1 MADSPL
7 PADPSARASRHLE
20 MLHPQ
25 VYEELRSLAAA
36 RMAGQPGD
44 HTMQPTV
51 LVHEAWLRI
60 TGNGNVWHDRRHF
73 VAVAATA
80 MRHILIDHARKKAC
94 ARHGGGHL
102 RVDTRSFHSIAAP
115 DQDERVLLI
124 DEAISALEKVD
135 PARAQVVV
143 SRFFGGLSHVEIAEN
158 LGISE
163 RGVDRHWAAAKVWLL
178 RWMRQSAED

>member
-1 MADSPL
+1 
-7 PADPSARASRHLE
+7 
-20 MLHPQ
+20 MLHPE

-60 TGNGNVWHDRRHF
+60 TGKGNVWHDRRHF

-80 MRHILIDHARKKAC
+80 MRHILIDHARKKA
-94 ARHGGGHL
+94 APRHGGGHL
-102 RVDTRSFHSIAAP
+102 RIDTRSFHSIAAP
-115 DQDERVLLI
+115 DRDERVLLI

-143 SRFFGGLSHVEIAEN
+143 TVFRRAQPRGDRRKPRHQRTQRRTS
-158 LGISE
+158 LG
-163 RGVDRHWAAAKVWLL
+163 RGQSLVAPLDAAIRGRIDRP
-178 RWMRQSAED
+178 